1 MDKREVVFID
11 ANIFL
16 EVILKDEKNESCK
29 NYLNKIKNNEVMA
42 ITSDFIIYTCL
53 LQIERNIKDN
63 EKLKKFILG
72 INSLNGLEIIR
83 PYLTDIHNAIEIA
96 NKESLD
102 FDDSLVVSCMKSA
115 NINKLVSFDKH
126 FDKVKTINRIE
137 P

>member
-1 MDKREVVFID
+1 MGEREVVFID

-16 EVILKDEKNESCK
+16 EFILEDEKSEKCDILLKNIKTNEI
-29 NYLNKIKNNEVMA
+29 NAM
-42 ITSDFIIYTCL
+42 TSDFIVYTCL
-53 LQIERNIKDN
+53 IQIQN
-63 EKLKKFILG
+63 KLKNIELLKDFILLIG
-72 INSLNGLEIIR
+72 SLNGLEIIR
-83 PYLTDIHNAIEIA
+83 PYLTDIYNAIEIA

>member
-83 PYLTDIHNAIEIA
+83 PYL
-96 NKESLD
+96 KL
-102 FDDSLVVSCMKSA
+102 FYLV
-115 NINKLVSFDKH
+115 
-126 FDKVKTINRIE
+126 T
-137 P
+137 

>member
-1 MDKREVVFID
+1 MDEREVVFID

-29 NYLNKIKNNEVMA
+29 NYLNKIKNNEIMA

-83 PYLTDIHNAIEIA
+83 PYLTDIHNAIKIA

-126 FDKVKTINRIE
+126 FDKVKTIKRIE